1 MVERWPPPPSPVD
14 MGEAPEVFSIVTVDI
29 RDDPP
34 MVDPS
39 SASLLAL
46 LNRLPALA

>member
-1 MVERWPPPPSPVD
+1 MVERWPPLPSPVD
-14 MGEAPEVFSIVTVDI
+14 IGEAPEVFRIVTVDT

-34 MVDPS
+34 MVEPS